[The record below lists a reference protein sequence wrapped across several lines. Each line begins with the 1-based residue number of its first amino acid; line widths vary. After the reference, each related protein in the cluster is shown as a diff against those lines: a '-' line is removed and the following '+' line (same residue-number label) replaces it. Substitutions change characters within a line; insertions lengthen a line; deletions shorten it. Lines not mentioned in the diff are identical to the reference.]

1 MENPKPLMSAYLA
14 AKTAV
19 AALVRVAALEYAGT
33 GVAVNAVAPTILDT
47 GQNRREMGERGAS
60 QWVPLER
67 MVKAV
72 LRLADPGTHV
82 ESGQIITLV

>member
-1 MENPKPLMSAYLA
+1 
-14 AKTAV
+14 
-19 AALVRVAALEYAGT
+19 
-33 GVAVNAVAPTILDT
+33 
-47 GQNRREMGERGAS
+47 
-60 QWVPLER
+60 LER